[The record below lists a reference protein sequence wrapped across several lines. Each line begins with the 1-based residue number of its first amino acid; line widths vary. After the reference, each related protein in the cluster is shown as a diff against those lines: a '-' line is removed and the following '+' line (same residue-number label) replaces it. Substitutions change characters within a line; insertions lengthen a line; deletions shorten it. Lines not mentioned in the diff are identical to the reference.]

1 MLFILFKR
9 AFGLL
14 LIALLLGC
22 MPALAQKKKKK
33 GDDIPPKAADSPAEK
48 KEEKKESGPILPY
61 EKVITSKARTDEGMF
76 RVHRVDD
83 KYYYEIP
90 DSLELREM
98 LMVTRIARTAEN
110 IGYGGE
116 NIRNQVVRWQKKDK
130 KVLLRIVSFNNVA
143 NDSLPIAQ
151 SVRNSN
157 FEPIV
162 QAFDIKAYGKDS
174 SLVIDVTSLFSKDIP
189 ALGLDEGRRKQYKVT
204 ALDDTRSFVE
214 YIRSFPINIEN
225 RHVLTY
231 KASEPPSNASTA
243 SISLEINNSMILL
256 PKIPM
261 KPRLQDERV
270 GYFSLN
276 LTDYG
281 LDEQKAATRSF
292 IRRWRLEPKD
302 PEAYKRGEL
311 VEPKKQIVYYIDPA
325 TPEKWRPYL
334 KQGVNDW
341 NKAFEAA
348 GFRNAIVA
356 KDPPSVEEDPD
367 WSPEDARYS
376 VIRYFASNI
385 QNAYGPNIAD
395 PRSGEILESDIGWYH
410 NVMNLLRNWFFIQT
424 AAINP
429 EARTVRFKDEI
440 MGELIRFVS
449 AHEVGHT
456 LGLPHNFGSSYAY
469 PVDSLRSAS
478 FTRRM
483 GTAPSIMDYARFNY
497 IAQPE
502 DEGVSLMPNIGVYDR
517 YAIEWGYR
525 YLPDARTSDDEKAT
539 LNQWIVEKGQNRV
552 YFYGRQTS
560 NPIDPRSQ
568 SEDLGNDAVKA
579 STYGIANLKRIIPNL
594 IQWTAENGK
603 DYDDLEELY
612 GQVLIQWNRYNG
624 HVRANIGGVYETF
637 KSYEQDGAVYTPV
650 PKKIQQ
656 NAMAYLVRETFTS
669 PLWLLN
675 RDILRRIEHAGAIE
689 RIRNYQ
695 AGVVNQLLDPSRLAR
710 LIEAEAVL
718 GKQAYTQTDLYNDLR
733 AGIWSE
739 LTAGKT
745 TDVYRRNLQRAHLER
760 LEHLM
765 KEEQEPV
772 AANARAFTGFTPVDV
787 SQSDIRPMAR
797 AELKKLKGM
806 IQSAISRTSDAAS
819 RYHLEDCVARIDS
832 ILDPK

>member
-1 MLFILFKR
+1 
-9 AFGLL
+9 
-14 LIALLLGC
+14 
-22 MPALAQKKKKK
+22 
-33 GDDIPPKAADSPAEK
+33 
-48 KEEKKESGPILPY
+48 
-61 EKVITSKARTDEGMF
+61 
-76 RVHRVDD
+76 
-83 KYYYEIP
+83 
-90 DSLELREM
+90 
-98 LMVTRIARTAEN
+98 
-110 IGYGGE
+110 
-116 NIRNQVVRWQKKDK
+116 DK